1 MGEWDSPAIAEDSN
15 PTVNRGMMFFTVALA
30 LMMMSL
36 DSTIVATIL
45 KELQHS
51 LDTSVSWAAWTM
63 TAYSLGFMIM
73 LPITGRLGD
82 SFGRRRVFVASV
94 LLFSVASLLCG
105 FAHSI
110 TSLILLRMLQA
121 MGGAGFT
128 PSATGII
135 VDHFGKSRDKAV
147 GLFGSIFPI
156 GAMIGPIVGGV
167 MVHWLNWRWAFFMN
181 VPIGIVILLLTLRV
195 IPADA
200 KRKDPESAR
209 LDYGGMILLGL
220 SIFLSMLAASEL
232 TEPGQHLSS
241 PLVAIPGLVGIAC
254 LISFAFHIRRSAQ
267 PFIKP
272 QLILG
277 RGFGAVNLVNMLLGG
292 AVLGMVSL
300 VPLYATNRYGINVLG
315 AGTLLIPQGIAAII
329 FSLLGTAILR
339 RSGQRMPIL
348 IGGITCIIGLL
359 LLAMTPPLGLSPWQ
373 WLAFA
378 TFIIGSGIGGANPA
392 SRNAGLEL
400 APEHSG
406 TQAALRS
413 LFMQTGAIIIV
424 TVTTALLAT
433 AGNGGGAMQE
443 RVILLFA
450 FFLVPCLGLVKFVPE
465 HHGAW

>member
-1 MGEWDSPAIAEDSN
+1 
-15 PTVNRGMMFFTVALA
+15 
-30 LMMMSL
+30 
-36 DSTIVATIL
+36 
-45 KELQHS
+45 
-51 LDTSVSWAAWTM
+51 
-63 TAYSLGFMIM
+63 
-73 LPITGRLGD
+73 
-82 SFGRRRVFVASV
+82 
-94 LLFSVASLLCG
+94 
-105 FAHSI
+105 
-110 TSLILLRMLQA
+110 
-121 MGGAGFT
+121 
-128 PSATGII
+128 
-135 VDHFGKSRDKAV
+135 
-147 GLFGSIFPI
+147 
-156 GAMIGPIVGGV
+156 